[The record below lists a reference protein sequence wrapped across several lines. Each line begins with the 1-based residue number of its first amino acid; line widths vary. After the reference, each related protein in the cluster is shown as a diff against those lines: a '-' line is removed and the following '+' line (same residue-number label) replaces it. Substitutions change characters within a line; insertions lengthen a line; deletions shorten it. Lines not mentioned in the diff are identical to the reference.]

1 MANHVRKQL
10 RDAIVTAVTGLTTTG
25 TRVFGYR
32 VYAIQEGTELPALAV
47 YITDED
53 AEPIT
58 VHVPATIERSPTVH
72 VRGIANASAAV
83 EDTLDTIAKEVETAL
98 ASGVTIGSKTIR
110 LAYQGMEVEMD
121 AGDKPHGAIDLRF
134 TCSLFNSANAP
145 DSLT

>member
-10 RDAIVTAVTGLTTTG
+10 RDAIVTAVTGLTTTA

-32 VYAIQEGTELPALAV
+32 VYAIQEGTELPALSV

-53 AEPIT
+53 AQPVS
-58 VHVPATIERSPTVH
+58 VHSPAIVDRTPTIH
-72 VRGIANASAAV
+72 VRGLANASAGA

-98 ASGVTIGSKTIR
+98 ASGVSVGGKTVP
-110 LAYQGMEVEMD
+110 LLYTGCEVELD

-134 TCSLFNSANAP
+134 TARLFNSASTP